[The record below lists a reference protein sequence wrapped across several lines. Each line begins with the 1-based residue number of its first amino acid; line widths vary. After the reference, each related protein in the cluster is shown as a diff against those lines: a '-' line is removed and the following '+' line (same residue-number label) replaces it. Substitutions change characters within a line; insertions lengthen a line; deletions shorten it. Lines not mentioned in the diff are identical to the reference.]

1 MGDSLLLILIT
12 YALALVSLFC
22 FVLLVLSHLA
32 SVDVPGLWKA
42 HKVRA
47 TQQQM
52 DAFCLDLQSNPEQSY
67 TSQSQL
73 RSQIHEVALD

>member
-22 FVLLVLSHLA
+22 FVLLALSHLA
-32 SVDVPGLWKA
+32 RVDVPGQWKA

-47 TQQQM
+47 TQQL

-67 TSQSQL
+67 TFQSQL
-73 RSQIHEVALD
+73 RSQMHEVALD